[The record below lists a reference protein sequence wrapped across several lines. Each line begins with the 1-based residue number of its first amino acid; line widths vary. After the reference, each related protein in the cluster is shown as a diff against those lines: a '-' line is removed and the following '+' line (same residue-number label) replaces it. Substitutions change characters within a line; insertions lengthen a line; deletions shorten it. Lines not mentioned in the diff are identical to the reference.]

1 KKRSEIGGA
10 KKIEA
15 KKRRLA
21 AIEAKQSKSKAKK
34 LAKILERKRQ
44 KESRESLFESLQQY
58 QLTTD
63 SMKGLASVSQ
73 MQNKEKK
80 LKIEKNTVFPEKLN
94 SLAGGESVRATIHNR
109 TPQQENYYE
118 TDTES
123 DEEIANTAEEQAT
136 TSTNEVVGMDEEIDG
151 RVHIADSAAVIDTV
165 DIKVEES
172 ESRQQMDD
180 GDGREKKVSKE
191 EGVKAARQYMQRV
204 RSDTCAS
211 ANGTRQHVMVA
222 RSEQV
227 EAQRAK
233 LPIYAEEQV
242 IVEAINENTC
252 VIISGETGSG
262 KTTQLPQFLYEAGY
276 SSGGQLIGITEP
288 RRVAAISMAARVA
301 YEMNLKDVVSY
312 QVIYCSF
319 LYCFFLKK
327 KLLRIKIQIRMCFEI
342 YIFRFTDEAHER
354 SMYSDVLIGLL
365 SRITPLRAR
374 TDSPLKLI
382 IMSATLRLDDF
393 TQKLLFPSSPPRVLK
408 VESRQFPVTIHFER
422 RTPEDYLRAA
432 FRKVCRIHEE
442 LPPGTILVFL
452 SGRLEVETLLKWL
465 IVRYPI
471 KRKSEKV
478 NVDSRFGGI
487 SKGKRKRRKNIDV
500 RLDNYRRT
508 SADEERN
515 ADLDDLD
522 VADDIDDEII
532 DEDLQD
538 GMDDTSL
545 GAPPAHASP
554 LYCLP
559 LYSLLSS
566 EKQRKVFEPVPDGCR
581 LCVIATNVAETSL
594 TIAGVRYVVDSG
606 REKRRVH
613 DPVTGVSQFIV
624 HWISQASAD
633 QRAGRAGR
641 VQAGHVYRLYS
652 SAVFTDLEKFSVP
665 EILNK
670 PVDQLVLHM
679 KSMNIIKMDDT
690 SLGAPPAH
698 ASPLYCL
705 PLYSLL
711 SSEKQRKVFEPVPDG
726 CRLCVIAT
734 NVAETS
740 LTIAGVRYVVDSGRE
755 KRRVHDPVTGVS
767 QFIVHW
773 ISQASAD
780 QRAGRAGRVQAGHV
794 YRLYSSAVF
803 TDLEKFSVPEI
814 LNKPVDQLVLHM
826 KSMNIIKVSNFPF
839 PTRPDRDALE
849 EAEKRLIRLGALE
862 IGIKNKVKEARISA
876 LGKTLSM
883 FPLAPKFAK
892 ILVMANQHGLL
903 PYACV
908 LVAVLSV
915 REPLIPI
922 YSLRGE
928 TNEETQA
935 KMLEALKQRRAWCL
949 QGQARRFGDLTVL
962 LKAVLACIAEKGS
975 EEACKR
981 FGVRRKALVEVSKLR
996 HQLTNLINSS
1006 CQLKQTLTIDPS
1018 LTAPS
1023 EAQIRML
1030 RQIVIAS
1037 LSDSIA
1043 RRIDRSSCN
1052 DEVPKGA
1059 YECQKLKDYVF
1070 IDASSVLY
1078 KDEPDWVLFQEIVQV
1093 NDKKCMQNVMTVES
1107 EWLPRLANAY
1117 CEFGTVK
1124 DAEPKY
1130 DRSEDAVVV
1139 AYKCSFGDRNWSLGE
1154 VNRPMAS
1161 NLVLYRHFAR
1171 FFLGYDRSED
1181 AVVVAYKCSF
1191 GDRNWSLG
1199 EVNRPMASNLVLYRH
1214 FARFFL
1220 DGSVCPPLAEYADKL
1235 LLSPATMIKPW
1246 AKLQQRTER
1255 LLNALVEYEVTS
1267 RARLLEVWKMRS
1279 EYLLDE
1285 YLEWVPRCFHDS
1297 VQLAWPPT
1305 DEKQKSNSAL

>member
-1 KKRSEIGGA
+1 MKGSIEEGVVIEDSTVNSYDSKEGTSNALILPSRKKKRSAPKKRSEIGGA

-151 RVHIADSAAVIDTV
+151 RVHIDDSAAVIDTV

-312 QVIYCSF
+312 QIRYEGNRCSETRILFMTDGVLMKELQKDIMLSAYSVI
-319 LYCFFLKK
+319 
-327 KLLRIKIQIRMCFEI
+327 II
-342 YIFRFTDEAHER
+342 DEAHER

-408 VESRQFPVTIHFER
+408 VESRQFP
-422 RTPEDYLRAA
+422 
-432 FRKVCRIHEE
+432 
-442 LPPGTILVFL
+442 
-452 SGRLEVETLLKWL
+452 VETLLKWL

-538 GMDDTSL
+538 GT
-545 GAPPAHASP
+545 
-554 LYCLP
+554 
-559 LYSLLSS
+559 
-566 EKQRKVFEPVPDGCR
+566 
-581 LCVIATNVAETSL
+581 
-594 TIAGVRYVVDSG
+594 
-606 REKRRVH
+606 
-613 DPVTGVSQFIV
+613 
-624 HWISQASAD
+624 
-633 QRAGRAGR
+633 
-641 VQAGHVYRLYS
+641 
-652 SAVFTDLEKFSVP
+652 
-665 EILNK
+665 
-670 PVDQLVLHM
+670 
-679 KSMNIIKMDDT
+679 DDT

-862 IGIKNKVKEARISA
+862 IGIKNKVVGS
-876 LGKTLSM
+876 
-883 FPLAPKFAK
+883 FF
-892 ILVMANQHGLL
+892 LVFLL
-903 PYACV
+903 DF
-908 LVAVLSV
+908 
-915 REPLIPI
+915 LI
-922 YSLRGE
+922 R
-928 TNEETQA
+928 
-935 KMLEALKQRRAWCL
+935 
-949 QGQARRFGDLTVL
+949 
-962 LKAVLACIAEKGS
+962 
-975 EEACKR
+975 
-981 FGVRRKALVEVSKLR
+981 
-996 HQLTNLINSS
+996 
-1006 CQLKQTLTIDPS
+1006 
-1018 LTAPS
+1018 
-1023 EAQIRML
+1023 
-1030 RQIVIAS
+1030 
-1037 LSDSIA
+1037 
-1043 RRIDRSSCN
+1043 
-1052 DEVPKGA
+1052 
-1059 YECQKLKDYVF
+1059 
-1070 IDASSVLY
+1070 VLY
-1078 KDEPDWVLFQEIVQV
+1078 FHLFV
-1093 NDKKCMQNVMTVES
+1093 
-1107 EWLPRLANAY
+1107 
-1117 CEFGTVK
+1117 
-1124 DAEPKY
+1124 
-1130 DRSEDAVVV
+1130 
-1139 AYKCSFGDRNWSLGE
+1139 
-1154 VNRPMAS
+1154 
-1161 NLVLYRHFAR
+1161 
-1171 FFLGYDRSED
+1171 
-1181 AVVVAYKCSF
+1181 
-1191 GDRNWSLG
+1191 
-1199 EVNRPMASNLVLYRH
+1199 
-1214 FARFFL
+1214 
-1220 DGSVCPPLAEYADKL
+1220 
-1235 LLSPATMIKPW
+1235 
-1246 AKLQQRTER
+1246 
-1255 LLNALVEYEVTS
+1255 
-1267 RARLLEVWKMRS
+1267 
-1279 EYLLDE
+1279 
-1285 YLEWVPRCFHDS
+1285 
-1297 VQLAWPPT
+1297 
-1305 DEKQKSNSAL
+1305 